1 MDDEDDHDPAI
12 IPVFDL
18 ALKKTTNE
26 TGPFAYG
33 DTITFDF
40 TVFNQG
46 NIPSTNIEITETTP
60 CGYAFDTALNPD
72 WLPIGSTATTI
83 ISDTLQGGDSTV
95 ISIHL
100 IIQTCMDMGA
110 WKNTAEINSSEDD
123 EGNDTTDD
131 DIDSDADDD
140 PDNDG
145 DMEDDATDGEN
156 GDEDDSDFEEIQIFD
171 LALEKNIVTP
181 GPYTFGDTLTFN
193 ISVTNEGNIPATNI
207 EVSDYLPA
215 AYAFDPALNPSWNT
229 SMAPTYTFLMTDTL
243 LAGESFVVSFHVIL
257 MMTEGDSEAFTNIGE
272 ISMAQDTTGMDG
284 EDVDSDPDDD
294 HDNDPEEEDDHDHE
308 TLQVFD
314 LALKKTT
321 SDTGP
326 FAYGDIVTFDFTVY
340 NQGNIDATNIEITET
355 TPCGFSFD
363 SSMNPGWNLI
373 SGNPTTTITDTVT
386 AGDSIVVSIDLIIQT
401 CSQPNAWKN
410 IAEISGSED
419 DEGNDT
425 TNNDIDSNSDNDP
438 DNDGDMENDAT
449 EGENGDEDDSDFETI
464 EIFDLAL
471 TKQLA
476 PTQQTPVLAGTDVVY
491 QMTIFNQGNVDA
503 FDISVIDYI
512 PDGFLFNI
520 VDNTSA
526 NTGNTNDWILVGG
539 IPTYTISHL
548 SPLESM
554 TVDIVFTIE
563 PNFRGGSI
571 VNFGEIAHAANEP
584 SGINIP
590 DADSKPD
597 SNNENDIFS
606 NDNDIDG
613 NSTIGQD
620 EDDHDPAIIFL
631 INPEDIV
638 IIGDTTTTTI
648 DTVVTDVVDDV
659 DPEATPVF
667 IEDPIEEVDCSEFP
681 AYCYH
686 GLAIELMPIGMVET
700 WASDVSVNDFSQ
712 CPDYQLGLWHE
723 SMPMKQPTTLEEV
736 RALPTN
742 LMFTCATLGDQDVQ
756 LYITDPEGNWNF
768 CETFINVQDNNRG
781 CIETQ
786 TTDANK
792 ALLGGQVNTWKGE
805 AVEEVLLSTTL
816 EDYMTAQDGFYNFEL
831 PIEEAYTVTPQKNHN
846 PLNGVSTFDLVMMTK
861 HILEIQPFNNPYQ
874 WIAADVNR
882 SKTVTAFD
890 LVLLRKMILA
900 IDTQFTNNTS
910 WRFVDAD
917 YEFRTTN
924 PLTEEFPEKGHVS
937 KLTSNTV
944 MDFIAV
950 KIGDI
955 NGSVKANSLQQA
967 APRSSN
973 KVFEIEIVD
982 QFLKAGQI
990 YDIPFHA
997 KEINKLQGYQLTLNT
1012 KDVEI
1017 EKVNGDLMTTENFGL
1032 NDLDAGRLT
1041 VSWNQQPNYLISEE
1055 KLFTIQLQAIQD
1067 SRLSN
1072 VLQLNN
1078 RPTIAE
1084 AYDLEN
1090 NIIDVHLKFT
1100 NSENTTDFDLE
1111 QNQPNP
1117 FRNQTSI
1124 GYTLSSSSPVELVLR
1139 DEAGRVIQ
1147 VIKQDG
1153 KSGYNIIPLNELE
1166 TAPGFIYYQLIT
1178 KFGTK
1183 SKKMIRVE

>member
-1 MDDEDDHDPAI
+1 
-12 IPVFDL
+12 
-18 ALKKTTNE
+18 
-26 TGPFAYG
+26 
-33 DTITFDF
+33 
-40 TVFNQG
+40 
-46 NIPSTNIEITETTP
+46 
-60 CGYAFDTALNPD
+60 
-72 WLPIGSTATTI
+72 
-83 ISDTLQGGDSTV
+83 
-95 ISIHL
+95 
-100 IIQTCMDMGA
+100 MGC
-110 WKNTAEINSSEDD
+110 INS
-123 EGNDTTDD
+123 
-131 DIDSDADDD
+131 
-140 PDNDG
+140 P
-145 DMEDDATDGEN
+145 
-156 GDEDDSDFEEIQIFD
+156 
-171 LALEKNIVTP
+171 
-181 GPYTFGDTLTFN
+181 
-193 ISVTNEGNIPATNI
+193 
-207 EVSDYLPA
+207 
-215 AYAFDPALNPSWNT
+215 
-229 SMAPTYTFLMTDTL
+229 
-243 LAGESFVVSFHVIL
+243 
-257 MMTEGDSEAFTNIGE
+257 
-272 ISMAQDTTGMDG
+272 
-284 EDVDSDPDDD
+284 
-294 HDNDPEEEDDHDHE
+294 
-308 TLQVFD
+308 
-314 LALKKTT
+314 
-321 SDTGP
+321 
-326 FAYGDIVTFDFTVY
+326 
-340 NQGNIDATNIEITET
+340 
-355 TPCGFSFD
+355 
-363 SSMNPGWNLI
+363 
-373 SGNPTTTITDTVT
+373 
-386 AGDSIVVSIDLIIQT
+386 
-401 CSQPNAWKN
+401 
-410 IAEISGSED
+410 
-419 DEGNDT
+419 
-425 TNNDIDSNSDNDP
+425 
-438 DNDGDMENDAT
+438 
-449 EGENGDEDDSDFETI
+449 
-464 EIFDLAL
+464 
-471 TKQLA
+471 
-476 PTQQTPVLAGTDVVY
+476 
-491 QMTIFNQGNVDA
+491 
-503 FDISVIDYI
+503 
-512 PDGFLFNI
+512 
-520 VDNTSA
+520 
-526 NTGNTNDWILVGG
+526 
-539 IPTYTISHL
+539 
-548 SPLESM
+548 
-554 TVDIVFTIE
+554 
-563 PNFRGGSI
+563 
-571 VNFGEIAHAANEP
+571 
-584 SGINIP
+584 
-590 DADSKPD
+590 
-597 SNNENDIFS
+597 
-606 NDNDIDG
+606 
-613 NSTIGQD
+613 
-620 EDDHDPAIIFL
+620 
-631 INPEDIV
+631 
-638 IIGDTTTTTI
+638 
-648 DTVVTDVVDDV
+648 
-659 DPEATPVF
+659 
-667 IEDPIEEVDCSEFP
+667 
-681 AYCYH
+681 
-686 GLAIELMPIGMVET
+686 
-700 WASDVSVNDFSQ
+700 
-712 CPDYQLGLWHE
+712 
-723 SMPMKQPTTLEEV
+723 
-736 RALPTN
+736 
-742 LMFTCATLGDQDVQ
+742 
-756 LYITDPEGNWNF
+756 
-768 CETFINVQDNNRG
+768 
-781 CIETQ
+781 

-1166 TAPGFIYYQLIT
+1166 TAPVFIYYQLIT